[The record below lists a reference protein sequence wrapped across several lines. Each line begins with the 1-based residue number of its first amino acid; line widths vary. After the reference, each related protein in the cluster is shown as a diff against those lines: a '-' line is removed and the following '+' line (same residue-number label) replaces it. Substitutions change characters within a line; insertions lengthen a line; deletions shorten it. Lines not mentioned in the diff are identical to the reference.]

1 MLSNRYNQWYKI
13 LVEIQVALAW
23 FWQDNGIRFRNRRIQ
38 LPLFDEILD
47 HIRGWNA
54 VGLDLYV
61 DFIRSPIK
69 SMRQSWLHTLKK
81 LLSGYGDSCIQ
92 TQIVGGELFIWPSCE
107 MKGLVFQVRSP
118 PSWILSYYLVL
129 FQMILDTTKPTW
141 ISDAMHTMIIQIQ
154 LGLADLGR
162 NLRLMYSAEPHVNC
176 HGEPT
181 SIRCAK
187 EKTKIIYTLSFHH
200 IVS

>member
-1 MLSNRYNQWYKI
+1 M
-13 LVEIQVALAW
+13 IQNFSRNTSGIGVVLTR
-23 FWQDNGIRFRNRRIQ
+23 NEIRFRNRRIQ

-81 LLSGYGDSCIQ
+81 TPLGIWRQLYSYTNSRRW
-92 TQIVGGELFIWPSCE
+92 TLFWPSCE
-107 MKGLVFQVRSP
+107 MKGLVFQVRSAK

-162 NLRLMYSAEPHVNC
+162 NL
-176 HGEPT
+176 
-181 SIRCAK
+181 
-187 EKTKIIYTLSFHH
+187 KIG
-200 IVS
+200 V